1 MNKTIGRSK
10 SKKNNKITT
19 KLGMVLVVS
28 CLILLAVVV
37 LYKAQSLKA
46 QKESLQV
53 QAAELQEQLD
63 SAKEDYKKLEEREKY
78 MQTDEYVEDVARSQ
92 LGLIYPDEIV
102 VKPEELSQHIADA
115 DFSIRYFFAHLTDIL
130 LVTMNRKAGKC

>member
-1 MNKTIGRSK
+1 MFVWLRTFCILLQEKTSNKVMNGEFLMSKTVGRSK

-46 QKESLQV
+46 QKERS
-53 QAAELQEQLD
+53 
-63 SAKEDYKKLEEREKY
+63 EERRVGKEC
-78 MQTDEYVEDVARSQ
+78 RSRWSP
-92 LGLIYPDEIV
+92 Y
-102 VKPEELSQHIADA
+102 H
-115 DFSIRYFFAHLTDIL
+115 
-130 LVTMNRKAGKC
+130 

>member
-1 MNKTIGRSK
+1 MFVWLRTFCILLQEKTSNKVMNGEFLMSKTVGRSK

-37 LYKAQSLKA
+37 LYKA

-102 VKPEELSQHIADA
+102 VKPEE
-115 DFSIRYFFAHLTDIL
+115 
-130 LVTMNRKAGKC
+130 

>member
-1 MNKTIGRSK
+1 MSKTVGRSK

-37 LYKAQSLKA
+37 LYKAQSLNA

-78 MQTDEYVEDVARSQ
+78 MQTDEYAEQVAKDK
-92 LGLIYPDEIV
+92 LGLVYEDEIIF
-102 VKPEELSQHIADA
+102 KPEE
-115 DFSIRYFFAHLTDIL
+115 
-130 LVTMNRKAGKC
+130 N

>member
-1 MNKTIGRSK
+1 MSKTVGRSK

-78 MQTDEYVEDVARSQ
+78 MQTDEYVEEIAREK
-92 LGLIYPDEIV
+92 LGLAKDNETV
-102 VKPEELSQHIADA
+102 FKKEQ
-115 DFSIRYFFAHLTDIL
+115 
-130 LVTMNRKAGKC
+130 

>member
-1 MNKTIGRSK
+1 MNGEFLMSKTVGRSK

-46 QKESLQV
+46 CRFRLRSFRNSLTV
-53 QAAELQEQLD
+53 RR
-63 SAKEDYKKLEEREKY
+63 KII
-78 MQTDEYVEDVARSQ
+78 RSLKSVRNICRQ
-92 LGLIYPDEIV
+92 MSMLRMWPDHSSVSYI
-102 VKPEELSQHIADA
+102 
-115 DFSIRYFFAHLTDIL
+115 LT
-130 LVTMNRKAGKC
+130 RSW

>member
-1 MNKTIGRSK
+1 
-10 SKKNNKITT
+10 
-19 KLGMVLVVS
+19 MVLVVS

-78 MQTDEYVEDVARSQ
+78 MQTDEYAEQVAKDK
-92 LGLIYPDEIV
+92 LGLVYEDEIIF
-102 VKPEELSQHIADA
+102 KPEE
-115 DFSIRYFFAHLTDIL
+115 
-130 LVTMNRKAGKC
+130 N